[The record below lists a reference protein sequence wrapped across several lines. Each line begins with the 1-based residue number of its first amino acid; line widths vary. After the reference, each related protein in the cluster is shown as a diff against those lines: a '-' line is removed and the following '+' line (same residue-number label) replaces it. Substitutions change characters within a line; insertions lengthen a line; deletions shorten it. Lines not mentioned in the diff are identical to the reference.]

1 MSESKPT
8 DFVTFEILRHR
19 LWEINDEMGLLA
31 ARVSGSPA
39 VYESGDFNT
48 AILNAKGHGLFT
60 GVYVIRQAS
69 ALDVV
74 VQSVIECFGT
84 DIADGDMFLT
94 NDPWCGA
101 LHAMDYAVVAP
112 VFAEGDLVAWTG
124 IVMHETDVGGPR
136 PGSWTVGARDA
147 YQECPLMPPS
157 RIIARGEVCRDIERI
172 FLRNTRTP
180 DINALNLRAKI
191 ASQVATRA
199 RILEVIREYGKDTF
213 LAVQRDIVEH
223 VSRSVKKRIVRLPD
237 GTWYANCILDH
248 DGVQNNLYRMKL
260 ALTKRG
266 DRLIFDFR
274 GTAKQ
279 APGPINCARSGLIG
293 GVIQV
298 LFPLLCFDLPWSH
311 GGISNCFEIISDEGT
326 INNCSFPAATSMAT
340 LNAAQ
345 STGNLVWEAMA
356 KVYGCSSNLQE
367 EVIALGYG
375 GANMAVLSGKR
386 SDGRMFVNMFTD
398 SVGGGGAR
406 SFADGIDTA
415 GNLIAPSYGIPN
427 VERIEGLLPVLY
439 LYRKQREETAGAG
452 RWRGGV
458 GIEYMLKPHHAL
470 GPLEAVYFASGKS
483 HMETKGVGGGFPGSI
498 QCNVVLRQT
507 DVADCFAK
515 GTVPNTAGDLRYA
528 SLEIPEA
535 KDTGILNA
543 DDVWICFCSGGGG
556 YGDPLQREPDK
567 VAGDV
572 RVGLCSVDEA
582 SRLYGVICNAGG
594 TVDFKATFE
603 RRDSIR
609 AQRLRNGVLLGGPFQ
624 SIGAA
629 GLTKVAPFG
638 AGLFVGD
645 AGGENT
651 LACSFCEMA
660 VAPLSDGARVRA
672 LVVQYEIA
680 ELSPLNVH
688 GLGSEVVVRLYCCPA
703 CGSSFMSDVQ
713 FRCDDPRAGDDSVHI
728 ENLPQLKNS
737 LASTS

>member
-1 MSESKPT
+1 MNERKPA

-39 VYESGDFNT
+39 VYESGNFNT
-48 AILNAKGHGLFT
+48 AILTAEGRGLFT

-74 VQSVIECFGT
+74 VQSVLERFGT

-112 VFAEGDLVAWTG
+112 IFCGGEMVAWTG
-124 IVMHETDVGGPR
+124 IVMHEMDVGGPR

-157 RIIARGEVCRDIERI
+157 RIIARGELRKDVESI

-180 DINALNLRAKI
+180 DVNALNLRAKI
-191 ASQVATRA
+191 ASQVTTKA
-199 RILEVIREYGKDTF
+199 RILDVIREYGKDTF

-223 VSRSVKKRIVRLPD
+223 VSRSVRKRIAQLPD
-237 GTWYANCILDH
+237 GVWYANCILDH
-248 DGVQNNLYRMKL
+248 DGVENHLYRMKL
-260 ALTKRG
+260 ALTKRD

-293 GVIQV
+293 GVVQV

-311 GGISNCFEIISDEGT
+311 SGISDCFEIVSDEGT

-356 KVYGCSSNLQE
+356 KMYACSEHLQDE
-367 EVIALGYG
+367 IIALGYG

-386 SDGRMFVNMFTD
+386 WDGRLFVNMFTD

-415 GNLIAPSYGIPN
+415 GNLISPSYGIPN
-427 VERIEGLLPVLY
+427 VERIEGMLPVLY
-439 LYRKQREETAGAG
+439 LYRKQRSETSGAG

-458 GIEYMLKPHHAL
+458 GIEYMLKPHHAE
-470 GPLEAVYFASGKS
+470 GPIDAVYFASGRS

-498 QCNVVLRQT
+498 QCNFVLRHAN
-507 DVADCFAK
+507 VADSFAQGK
-515 GTVPNTAGDLRYA
+515 IPNAAEDLSYA
-528 SLEIPEA
+528 SIEIPEA
-535 KDTGILNA
+535 KAVGVLEA
-543 DDVWICFCSGGGG
+543 EDVWICFCNGGGG
-556 YGDPLQREPDK
+556 YGDPLEREPER

-572 RVGLCSVDEA
+572 RVELCSIDEA
-582 SRLYGVICNAGG
+582 RRLYGVVCSSNG
-594 TVDFKATFE
+594 TVDFSETIEARE
-603 RRDSIR
+603 RMR
-609 AQRLRNGVLLGGPFQ
+609 AERMRRGVLLGKRWKPGVA
-624 SIGAA
+624 S
-629 GLTKVAPFG
+629 KVQKIAPFG
-638 AGLFVGD
+638 AGLFITDTREGH
-645 AGGENT
+645 AI
-651 LACSFCEMA
+651 ACRACDE
-660 VAPLSDGARVRA
+660 VLAPLADGSRSRA
-672 LVVQYEIA
+672 LMVE
-680 ELSPLNVH
+680 
-688 GLGSEVVVRLYCCPA
+688 
-703 CGSSFMSDVQ
+703 
-713 FRCDDPRAGDDSVHI
+713 
-728 ENLPQLKNS
+728 
-737 LASTS
+737 